1 MFSSL
6 HTERSQEAAA
16 VLILI
21 GADTR
26 IFYNPLTSFSNNNS
40 WVGGGL
46 VAAMPVRGFSTMKPN
61 HCQLF
66 LMYASLT

>member
-6 HTERSQEAAA
+6 HTECSQSKQRK

-40 WVGGGL
+40 QVGGGL
-46 VAAMPVRGFSTMKPN
+46 VAAMPV
-61 HCQLF
+61 Q
-66 LMYASLT
+66 ASLQ